1 MMEKISVVKKIE
13 AYWDKR
19 SDSFDADHDTED
31 LQAWMEA
38 LECLLGSDKNRNVL
52 DLGTGTGFLANMTA
66 RLGHSTIGIDISKE
80 MMNFGVKHAK
90 TVGSDAIFMEGSVLE
105 LPFMDNTVDFII
117 NSRLIWTLVEPD
129 MAIKEWLRI
138 LKPGGKMM
146 CFNRM
151 KEGVGLNI
159 GKVNIYED
167 EEVDKQLAI
176 KGARME
182 ELRDLLERNGLVDV
196 QIQKLSGLTR
206 PGYDYD
212 PWFVLMGTKDEAENR
227 FIS

>member
-1 MMEKISVVKKIE
+1 METVGVIKKIE

-31 LQAWMEA
+31 LQAWMDSLA
-38 LECLLGSDKNRNVL
+38 DLLGSDQNKNVL

-66 RLGHSTIGIDISKE
+66 KMGYSTIGIDISKE
-80 MMNFGVKHAK
+80 MMNFAVKHAK
-90 TVGSDAIFMEGSVLE
+90 TVGSDAVFMEGSVLT
-105 LPFMDNTVDFII
+105 LPFMDDTVDFII

-129 MAIKEWLRI
+129 IAIKEWLRI

-167 EEVDKQLAI
+167 EEVDNQLAI

-182 ELRDLLERNGLVDV
+182 ELRDLLERNGLEDV

-212 PWFVLMGTKDEAENR
+212 PWFVLMGTKGEGKKEL
-227 FIS
+227 IS

>member
-1 MMEKISVVKKIE
+1 MEVVGVIKKIE

-19 SDSFDADHDTED
+19 SDTFDADHDTED
-31 LQAWMEA
+31 VKAWMDSLA
-38 LECLLGSDKNRNVL
+38 NLLGPETNRNVL

-66 RLGHSTIGIDISKE
+66 NLGYSTIGIDISKE
-80 MMNFGVKHAK
+80 MMNLAVKHAK
-90 TVGSDAIFMEGSVLE
+90 NLRSDAIFMEGSVLS
-105 LPFMDNTVDFII
+105 LPFMDNTIDFII
-117 NSRLIWTLVEPD
+117 NARLIWTLIEPD
-129 MAIKEWLRI
+129 VAIKEWLRI
-138 LKPGGKMM
+138 LKPGGKIM

-176 KGARME
+176 KEARME
-182 ELRDLLERNGLVDV
+182 ELRDLLERNGLSDV
-196 QIQKLSGLTR
+196 KIQKIPGLTR

-212 PWFVLMGTKDEAENR
+212 PWFVLMGTKVLTECSL
-227 FIS
+227 IS

>member
-1 MMEKISVVKKIE
+1 
-13 AYWDKR
+13 
-19 SDSFDADHDTED
+19 
-31 LQAWMEA
+31 MEA

-90 TVGSDAIFMEGSVLE
+90 TVGSDALFMEGSVLG

-138 LKPGGKMM
+138 LKPGGKIM

-182 ELRDLLERNGLVDV
+182 ELQDLLERNGLVDV

-212 PWFVLMGTKDEAENR
+212 PWFVLMGTKDEEENR